1 MAVDPN
7 IKILCVDDFSTMRRI
22 IKSLLRQIGLHQVVE
37 ADGGATALEIL
48 KNEPIELIIS
58 DWSMPKVSGLELLR
72 AVRADDRYRLLPF
85 LMIAS
90 EEEKDHR
97 ANAMESGANEFLVKP
112 FKAHA
117 LRVVIEKLI
126 GK

>member
-1 MAVDPN
+1 
-7 IKILCVDDFSTMRRI
+7 MRRI